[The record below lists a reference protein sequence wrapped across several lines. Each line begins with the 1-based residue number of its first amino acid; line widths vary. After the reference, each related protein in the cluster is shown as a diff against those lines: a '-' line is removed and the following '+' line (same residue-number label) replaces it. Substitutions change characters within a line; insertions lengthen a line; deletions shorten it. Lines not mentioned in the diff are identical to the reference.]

1 MKKLSIAGVILLPV
15 VVWLLLKFV
24 IVSPE
29 ERIERVIHRLAE
41 AVEREDTHEALSHVS
56 RAYRDETG
64 LDYSQIEELAEE
76 IFGKFD
82 ELRVFLSD
90 LRVEAAQ
97 DTAIVDLRVA
107 VLGEFEGDPVFL
119 LGSFNQPVKA
129 RVLFRMEEGWK
140 IVEARV
146 HAAQNGGSENS

>member
-1 MKKLSIAGVILLPV
+1 MKKLSIAGVILLPM

-29 ERIERVIHRLAE
+29 ERIERIIHRLAD
-41 AVEREDTHEALSHVS
+41 AVETEDTHEALRHVS

-119 LGSFNQPVKA
+119 LGSFNQPVQA
-129 RVLFRMEEGWK
+129 RVLFRMEEEWK
-140 IVEARV
+140 IVEAWV
-146 HAAQNGGSENS
+146 HVAQNGGSENS